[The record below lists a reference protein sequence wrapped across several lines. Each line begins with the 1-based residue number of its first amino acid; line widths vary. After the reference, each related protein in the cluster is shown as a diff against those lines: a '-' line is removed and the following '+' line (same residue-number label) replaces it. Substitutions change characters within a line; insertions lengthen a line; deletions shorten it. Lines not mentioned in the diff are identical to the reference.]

1 MQLNKRFVLRFLQAH
16 GKLFTRIGMETFPAV
31 AAEVLAAFQALLE
44 HSPPPIGSSR
54 LLQLTAINMFAVH
67 NSQPKECLSED
78 CRSVIQEQACALGLA
93 MFATLVKRC
102 TRLLQDVS
110 LVAQGQGDPE
120 DDDIKV
126 SAFPPDLKELLPSIK
141 VWSDWM
147 LGHPEAWNP
156 PPSALELPPPYVRR
170 GPHTQATPPPPP
182 PPVHALWVEGGREA
196 RASSGGDQLDQRG
209 DSRHGTPSPS
219 P

>member
-1 MQLNKRFVLRFLQAH
+1 MAASFSQPIRFLRPDNFDD
-16 GKLFTRIGMETFPAV
+16 K
-31 AAEVLAAFQALLE
+31 
-44 HSPPPIGSSR
+44 
-54 LLQLTAINMFAVH
+54 
-67 NSQPKECLSED
+67 CLSED

-110 LVAQGQGDPE
+110 LAAQGQGDPE

-147 LGHPEAWNP
+147 LGHPETWNP
-156 PPSALELPPPYVRR
+156 PPSALELPPPY
-170 GPHTQATPPPPP
+170 
-182 PPVHALWVEGGREA
+182 WVEGGREA
-196 RASSGGDQLDQRG
+196 GGSS
-209 DSRHGTPSPS
+209 
-219 P
+219 